1 MGELLHLVQR
11 EEDWTGPQ
19 PAQASARCNKC
30 NSPSM
35 NGQCTSTILLYNGPL
50 FCGFNMP
57 IKGLKIK
64 LLSFCR
70 FRLELDPDFKVEKQ
84 CAVVMKTQNGM
95 FMDLFSR
102 AHIA

>member
-1 MGELLHLVQR
+1 
-11 EEDWTGPQ
+11 
-19 PAQASARCNKC
+19 
-30 NSPSM
+30 
-35 NGQCTSTILLYNGPL
+35 
-50 FCGFNMP
+50 MP